1 MVNFKILLGGDLGV
15 GFDFGFTY
23 QLSPQTVL
31 TGSVLD
37 LGFIR
42 YSSDVKNYT
51 LIGAARNEGIE
62 IRLPED
68 IGNINREFWQELV
81 DDLEEQVPFDTN
93 EDAFTAL
100 RPFKINAAI
109 RHNWGERGFKNAGC
123 DCDYTIQQRGNSL
136 DYVNAVGAHLFLI
149 NRPVGPQTALT
160 AFYQRRVGDF
170 LAVKTTYTQIN
181 TLLPI

>member
-1 MVNFKILLGGDLGV
+1 MFW
-15 GFDFGFTY
+15 T
-23 QLSPQTVL
+23 
-31 TGSVLD
+31 

-100 RPFKINAAI
+100 RPLKLMRLYVII
-109 RHNWGERGFKNAGC
+109 GESVALRMQGVIVTTLYNKEETG
-123 DCDYTIQQRGNSL
+123 L
-136 DYVNAVGAHLFLI
+136 DYVNAVGAHFFLI

-160 AFYQRRVGDF
+160 AVYQRRVGDS
-170 LAVKTTYTQIN
+170 LAVKTTYTADKHFFYQSRIRIEFSIR
-181 TLLPI
+181 TG